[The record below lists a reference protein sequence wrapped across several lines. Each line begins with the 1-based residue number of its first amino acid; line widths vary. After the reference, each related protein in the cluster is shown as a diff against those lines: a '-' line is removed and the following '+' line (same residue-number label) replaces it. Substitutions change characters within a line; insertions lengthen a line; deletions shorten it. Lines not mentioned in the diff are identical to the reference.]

1 MIFLIFLKTPL
12 LLDFFWPACCQFWLT
27 PLGLDRGLVQ
37 WPLFRVFGPPMG
49 TTFWPGKTVN
59 FPIFPCAE
67 PLSHPLVSGTLGS
80 DNSENAEISRKCL
93 NWSKMLKMVEK
104 WSKNSSKSGQKRRKS
119 VRKVAYF
126 LGEDL
131 AAPVVGKVEPWKIT
145 KIQENH

>member
-1 MIFLIFLKTPL
+1 
-12 LLDFFWPACCQFWLT
+12 
-27 PLGLDRGLVQ
+27 
-37 WPLFRVFGPPMG
+37 
-49 TTFWPGKTVN
+49 
-59 FPIFPCAE
+59 
-67 PLSHPLVSGTLGS
+67 
-80 DNSENAEISRKCL
+80 
-93 NWSKMLKMVEK
+93 MLKMVEK